1 MNSKN
6 KNILVRIRM
15 DEATANIIRFKAD
28 SYFNGNMSACIRC
41 ATIQYDGEN
50 HHSITSNSKL
60 NTMSAILRQL
70 KKLGTNVNQIARQ
83 INERAKLSPYALS
96 GSDLQPFVAFRKDLA
111 KIEQLITKFK
121 EEQ

>member
-1 MNSKN
+1 
-6 KNILVRIRM
+6 M

-111 KIEQLITKFK
+111 KIEQLITKIK

>member
-15 DEATANIIRFKAD
+15 DEATANLIRSKAD
-28 SYFNGNMSACIRC
+28 SYFKGNMSACLRC
-41 ATIQYDGEN
+41 ATIQYDGEKS
-50 HHSITSNSKL
+50 HPVCSNDKQS
-60 NTMSAILRQL
+60 TMTAILRQL

-96 GSDLQPFVAFRKDLA
+96 GSDLQPFVMFRKDLT
-111 KIEQLITKFK
+111 KIEQLISQIK
-121 EEQ
+121 EEV